1 MGEPWRVPRPHDPT
15 GRSATRRPSEHGANS
30 DASMWTICMILLHRV
45 DFSWRFV
52 RIDGVRRWR
61 KLKPVLKS
69 TRSNS
74 GMATCSL
81 PRPGLETLSSDASKI
96 HTPNLE
102 RQKQK
107 PTFENDLPFAK
118 QWLERQQL
126 KMYGE
131 VGKIKCIS
139 SADPQTPAQSFD
151 GLPYAK
157 QWLAHQSV
165 NHFISS
171 VDAKVEDVC
180 NIWLTDGEYTE
191 ATPRMTGG
199 PADKSSEDS
208 GRRMPSHGVSTVNE
222 TLRLESSSRSPY
234 YSIAAFAAK
243 LSASTEDALESQR
256 RQSAAG
262 ETPDSTESVLG
273 AGAIENVPGY
283 RNNKIHALLLRNQ
296 QLEQMLSQAR
306 VEKER
311 LFQEKG
317 ALAEE
322 KRELQQR
329 IADREKDV
337 EDLTNRLKAATP
349 SIPRLVLPADKRP
362 TSPEGQAPISLSPRK
377 QLKHYAQPADK
388 RPTSPEGAAPISL
401 SPRRQHK
408 HASASC
414 APSGQRP
421 HGMPRRPGM
430 PPRPST
436 CATPDAAPDAA
447 TARPVLHPVPPE
459 VPRPPHLPSPCIS
472 PRVVGADAKT
482 PRNGSGSG
490 SGGERWVSD
499 ASTSSPPPRQ
509 GGSGICPLGLPICSS
524 VGACVCG
531 AWEAELQHAQV
542 IIM

>member
-1 MGEPWRVPRPHDPT
+1 M
-15 GRSATRRPSEHGANS
+15 
-30 DASMWTICMILLHRV
+30 
-45 DFSWRFV
+45 
-52 RIDGVRRWR
+52 
-61 KLKPVLKS
+61 KS
-69 TRSNS
+69 KCSSS
-74 GMATCSL
+74 GMAKCSF

-102 RQKQK
+102 RQQ

-118 QWLERQQL
+118 QWLDRQEL
-126 KMYGE
+126 KMCGE
-131 VGKIKCIS
+131 VGKIKCSS
-139 SADPQTPAQSFD
+139 SADPQTPVQSFD

-171 VDAKVEDVC
+171 VDAKVEDV
-180 NIWLTDGEYTE
+180 WLNDEEYTE
-191 ATPRMTGG
+191 TTLWMTGG
-199 PADKSSEDS
+199 PADKSSENS
-208 GRRMPSHGVSTVNE
+208 GRSMPSHRVSAVNK
-222 TLRLESSSRSPY
+222 TLRQESASRSPY

-256 RQSAAG
+256 RQFVAG
-262 ETPDSTESVLG
+262 ETPDSTQSVLG

-283 RNNKIHALLLRNQ
+283 RNNKMHALLLRNQ
-296 QLEQMLSQAR
+296 QLEQMLCQAR
-306 VEKER
+306 DEKER
-311 LFQEKG
+311 LLQEKE

-322 KRELQQR
+322 KHELQKR
-329 IADREKDV
+329 ISDREKEV
-337 EDLTNRLKAATP
+337 ENLTNFGLEAATP
-349 SIPRLVLPADKRP
+349 SIPRLVLPAEKRP

-430 PPRPST
+430 PPPRPST
-436 CATPDAAPDAA
+436 SATPDATPDAATP
-447 TARPVLHPVPPE
+447 RPVLHPVPPE
-459 VPRPPHLPSPCIS
+459 VPRPPNLPSPCIS
-472 PRVVGADAKT
+472 PRGVGADAKT
-482 PRNGSGSG
+482 PRNGSGRG

-509 GGSGICPLGLPICSS
+509 GGSICPLGLPICSS